1 MATRQ
6 EIEAEAAK
14 PLAWFQHDTD
24 AANDMKLEQVID
36 EFGMVGYGRWW
47 RLCEMLAAE
56 TGHRLEVGNERV
68 ARIMARRL
76 KCSVSDMMK
85 FVIFLHDVEL
95 VTMNGDGFISNER
108 MNRQAERTG
117 TNRANGRRGG
127 RPKRRAEDTPT
138 AQTGS

>member
-6 EIEAEAAK
+6 EVEAEAAK

-76 KCSVSDMMK
+76 KCSTADMMK
-85 FVIFLHDVEL
+85 FIIFLADVGL
-95 VTMNGDGFISNER
+95 VTMPGDGYISNER
-108 MNRQAERTG
+108 MNRQAELTG
-117 TNRANGRRGG
+117 ARRANGKLGG
-127 RPKRRAEDTPT
+127 RPRRSARQNE
-138 AQTGS
+138 